1 MTISPPS
8 VNPLCRSAKQS
19 TPMSQDLDL
28 PDLLQAVAAIARAA
42 GDVVMA
48 IYATDFAVH
57 GKADASPVTAADE
70 QAEALILAGLR
81 SLTPHVP
88 IVAEEAAAAGHAP
101 LLAAGQRF
109 WLVDP
114 LDGTREFVARNGEFT
129 VNIALI
135 EHGRPVLGVVLAP
148 AVAGPSVEP
157 SAGPLGCLYAGIVGQ
172 GAWLEDAAGRRAIH
186 CRPQPADGLTVLASR
201 SHGDA
206 AALHAFLA
214 GYLAGRRVA
223 HLGTAGSSLK
233 LCLLAAGQ
241 ADVYP
246 RLGRTMEWDIAAGH
260 AVLAAAGGSVCR
272 VDDGQPLGY
281 GKAGFENPHFVAAGW

>member
-1 MTISPPS
+1 MTPA
-8 VNPLCRSAKQS
+8 LQ
-19 TPMSQDLDL
+19 LL
-28 PDLLQAVAAIARAA
+28 PAVEALARQAGALI
-42 GDVVMA
+42 MA
-48 IYATDFAVH
+48 IYATDFVVQ
-57 GKADASPVTAADE
+57 GKADESPVTLADQ
-70 QAEALILAGLR
+70 QAETLILAGLR
-81 SLTPHVP
+81 ALTPGVP
-88 IVAEEAAAAGHAP
+88 IVAEEAVAAGDAP
-101 LLAAGQRF
+101 QIAEGGRF

-135 EHGRPVLGVVLAP
+135 EQGRPVLGVVLAP
-148 AVAGPSVEP
+148 AVPGPVAATGAAGPR
-157 SAGPLGCLYAGIVGQ
+157 GCLYSGVVGQ
-172 GAWLEDAAGRRAIH
+172 GAWAEDAAGRRAIT
-186 CRPQPADGLTVLASR
+186 CRAVPAEGLSILASR

-214 GYLAGRRVA
+214 SHLAGRRVA

-241 ADVYP
+241 ADLYP

-272 VDDGQPLGY
+272 VADGLPLVY
-281 GKAGFENPHFVAAGW
+281 GKPGFESPHFVAAGPG